1 MKVILT
7 SKNLNASD
15 HLRDTIE
22 AKFGKLAKYFS
33 SDIVANVTLSM
44 EKGRQKIEATIRAG
58 STIFRAEDTTNDIYS
73 GIDKVVDKL
82 SGQMSKYKS
91 KLIKKHKDSKT
102 ILFDDVPEPADEPE
116 EELRIV
122 KRKKFDLLPMTAEE
136 AILQMELLQHDFF
149 VFLNMDTDGIGVV
162 YRRNEGDYG
171 LLETN

>member
-1 MKVILT
+1 
-7 SKNLNASD
+7 
-15 HLRDTIE
+15 
-22 AKFGKLAKYFS
+22 
-33 SDIVANVTLSM
+33 
-44 EKGRQKIEATIRAG
+44 
-58 STIFRAEDTTNDIYS
+58 
-73 GIDKVVDKL
+73 VVDKL